1 MSMLGFIGTAAASAA
16 AMYMFD
22 PQGGGR
28 RRALVRDQLVHA
40 AHKTSDGVDA
50 TARDLKNR
58 ARGVVAEFRSRF
70 DGGPV
75 SDETLTERVRAR
87 IGAVVGHA
95 GAIHADVTDGRVL
108 LTGPIL
114 REDVDRLLRR
124 VRAVRGVRDVASTL
138 EVHDEPGNVPGL
150 QGRPRTPRGGEVFEL
165 WQNNWSPT
173 ARVTTGAA
181 GLILI
186 ALGLR
191 RFTPIGLS
199 IAATGLG
206 LLSRAATN
214 TSLTSL
220 TSGADAG
227 GAWRS
232 GAR

>member
-1 MSMLGFIGTAAASAA
+1 MTMLGLIGTAAASAA

-40 AHKTSDGVDA
+40 AHKTTDAVDA
-50 TARDLKNR
+50 TSRDLTNR
-58 ARGVVAEFRSRF
+58 ARGVVAEFRGRF

-75 SDETLTERVRAR
+75 SDETLAERVRAR

-95 GAIHADVTDGRVL
+95 GAIHAAVTDGRVL

-124 VRAVRGVRDVASTL
+124 VRAVRGVQDVANAL
-138 EVHDEPGNVPGL
+138 EVHDEPGNIPSL

-173 ARVTTGAA
+173 ARATTGVV
-181 GLILI
+181 GLLLI
-186 ALGLR
+186 AVGLR
-191 RFTPIGLS
+191 RFSAVGLS

-214 TSLTSL
+214 TSFTSMAR
-220 TSGADAG
+220 GADA

-232 GAR
+232 GTR